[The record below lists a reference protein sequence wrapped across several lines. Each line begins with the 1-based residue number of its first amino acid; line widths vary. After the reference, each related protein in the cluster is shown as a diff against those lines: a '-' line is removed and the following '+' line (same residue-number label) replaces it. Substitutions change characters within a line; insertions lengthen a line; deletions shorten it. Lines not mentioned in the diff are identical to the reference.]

1 MRPKL
6 FENEYELESSYRER
20 MNEDPHLPEP
30 VGKQPK
36 YWIISMGKRFLFKFA
51 TYKSHDGSPIYND
64 VSECMATDVAHL
76 LGLDCAKYFLCT
88 NKGENGVIT
97 LDFLDNETIGPKK
110 EEFVDGVYLIHQI
123 DEGFKNKSLENPQT
137 KQYYTVDLVLR
148 SVEKYG
154 LMQDALNMLVYDALI
169 GNRDRNPSNY
179 GIILNHETGQYRFA
193 PLYDNG
199 TSLGISIVDH
209 RLAACIDE
217 KGNIINEAQLDEVVH
232 NQFLGKVTLER
243 FFQYKEKY
251 EWDRKEMTRI
261 ANKIEE
267 KKYELQKVVA
277 SRRISMDEYHKQ
289 LYKIS
294 KERRTYDIAN
304 LEYKTLIAY
313 LTNYYP
319 EYIEGIME
327 TIKEQITEEHI
338 NKIFNYYKE
347 ELPPDRMRMAKE
359 VVLRRAKW
367 MVEYYYNNRLEN
379 GGYTK

>member
-1 MRPKL
+1 
-6 FENEYELESSYRER
+6 
-20 MNEDPHLPEP
+20 MN
-30 VGKQPK
+30 K
-36 YWIISMGKRFLFKFA
+36 
-51 TYKSHDGSPIYND
+51 
-64 VSECMATDVAHL
+64 L
-76 LGLDCAKYFLCT
+76 LGKLK
-88 NKGENGVIT
+88 
-97 LDFLDNETIGPKK
+97 
-110 EEFVDGVYLIHQI
+110 
-123 DEGFKNKSLENPQT
+123 
-137 KQYYTVDLVLR
+137 
-148 SVEKYG
+148 
-154 LMQDALNMLVYDALI
+154 
-169 GNRDRNPSNY
+169 GNRFVSNAMWDIGGKALLMVLTLVVGMLTARYLGPSNY

-209 RLAACIDE
+209 RLAACIDTE
-217 KGNIINEAQLDEVVH
+217 GNIINETQLDEVVH

-327 TIKEQITEEHI
+327 TIKQQITEEHI